1 MVSLA
6 TGSLTIPKQK
16 IDPWLGKILNGSCVA
31 TLSGQTPMTFGEGQS
46 WTFDIGEA
54 EYVAEG
60 GNKGAS
66 TVTPTSTT
74 VKPFKFH
81 KTLRFNE
88 EVLWAEEDRQIEVVD
103 EILALIQ
110 PALSRALDFGVFHE
124 INPTGGAV
132 VAAMNGGLADTTNL
146 VEYAALAEPAVG
158 ISLGTVSVAITTGVL
173 TVSAPESLVVGDIVR
188 LGTMTNAAPL
198 IAGKDYY
205 VKTAP
210 STTTLT
216 LSETLGGAEI
226 STTSAGSSTSIQRVT
241 FIPAKPYASLDAADA
256 LVLADGFVPRDIAL
270 DPTYAARFS
279 ALRGTN
285 SEQKLYPNFRL
296 GIETSE
302 LDGHRASVSNT
313 VRGSG
318 VLAVDTKVLGFV
330 GDFSAIRWGVQKQI
344 GLELIKYGDP
354 DGGGD
359 LKRANQVAFRAEVV
373 YGWGIANLNAFAKIH
388 DLV

>member
-1 MVSLA
+1 MATLA
-6 TGSLTIPKQK
+6 TGSLSIPKQK
-16 IDPWLGKILNGSCVA
+16 IAPWLGKIQNGSCVA
-31 TLSGQTPMTFGEGQS
+31 SLSAQTPMTFGEGES

-60 GNKGAS
+60 GSKGAS
-66 TVTPTSTT
+66 TVTPTSKTI
-74 VKPFKFH
+74 KPFKFH

-88 EVLWAEEDRQIEVVD
+88 EVLWADEDRQLEVVD

-132 VAAMNGGLADTTNL
+132 VAAMNGGLTDTTNL
-146 VEYAALAEPAVG
+146 VEYAAA
-158 ISLGTVSVAITTGVL
+158 
-173 TVSAPESLVVGDIVR
+173 D
-188 LGTMTNAAPL
+188 
-198 IAGKDYY
+198 
-205 VKTAP
+205 
-210 STTTLT
+210 
-216 LSETLGGAEI
+216 
-226 STTSAGSSTSIQRVT
+226 
-241 FIPAKPYASLDAADA
+241 KPYVSLDAADG

-270 DPTYAARFS
+270 DPTYAAKFS
-279 ALRGTN
+279 ALRGTS

-296 GIETSE
+296 GLETSE

-313 VRGSG
+313 VRGTG

-330 GDFSAIRWGVQKQI
+330 GDFSAIRWGVQKSI
-344 GLELIKYGDP
+344 GLEVIKYGDP

-359 LKRANQVAFRAEVV
+359 LKRFNQVAFRAEVV
-373 YGWGIANLNAFAKIH
+373 YGWGVADLNAFAKIH

>member
-1 MVSLA
+1 MATFA

-16 IDPWLGKILNGSCVA
+16 LAPWLGAIKSGSAVA
-31 TLSGQTPMTFGEGQS
+31 ELSAQTPMTFGEGES

-60 GNKGAS
+60 GQKGAS
-66 TVTPTSTT
+66 TITPTSKP

-88 EVLWAEEDRQIEVVD
+88 EVMWANEDRQLEVID
-103 EILALIQ
+103 EILALVQ

-132 VAAMNGGLADTTNL
+132 VAAMNGGLTDTTNL
-146 VEYAALAEPAVG
+146 VEYAAA
-158 ISLGTVSVAITTGVL
+158 
-173 TVSAPESLVVGDIVR
+173 D
-188 LGTMTNAAPL
+188 
-198 IAGKDYY
+198 
-205 VKTAP
+205 
-210 STTTLT
+210 
-216 LSETLGGAEI
+216 
-226 STTSAGSSTSIQRVT
+226 
-241 FIPAKPYASLDAADA
+241 KPYVSLDAADG

-270 DPTYAARFS
+270 APAYASKFS

-296 GIETSE
+296 GVETSE

-313 VRGSG
+313 VSG
-318 VLAVDTKVLGFV
+318 TGVIAVDTKVLGFV
-330 GDFSAIRWGVQKQI
+330 GDFSAIRWGVQKSI
-344 GLELIKYGDP
+344 GLKVIEYGDP
-354 DGGGD
+354 DGSGD
-359 LKRANQVAFRAEVV
+359 LQRNNQVAFRAEVV

-388 DLV
+388 DLA